1 MLVSYLLNITAHT
14 VRKISQKIF
23 TKISQADDPLPVCN
37 TMCVREG
44 PGDSDTTPGVT
55 YKKFWKDLI

>member
-23 TKISQADDPLPVCN
+23 TNFSGDPGPVCDAVCERGLV
-37 TMCVREG
+37 TAIPRPV
-44 PGDSDTTPGVT
+44 TPIRNFG
-55 YKKFWKDLI
+55 KI